1 MEAMREKDEADFD
14 LERFTEMFDTAMTS
28 NDPRV
33 KNALRQLMM
42 MVILTDSGDHEAGTR
57 ARPGPLRRM
66 QEEMHDMRRWVKRLD
81 DTVSMMQ
88 HQINRL
94 QNTDGETKWPRPS
107 DIMRAQVAESVSGE
121 DAYKAKAE
129 MVKNQLRK
137 LTV

>member
-1 MEAMREKDEADFD
+1 MSMREKDTADYD
-14 LERFTEMFDTAMTS
+14 LERFIEMFDIAMTS
-28 NDPRV
+28 NDDRV
-33 KNALRQLMM
+33 KTALRQLMM
-42 MVILTDSGDHEAGTR
+42 MVILTDTKDHEGKAR
-57 ARPGPLRRM
+57 ASHGPLRQM
-66 QEEMHDMRRWVKRLD
+66 HQEMHDMRRWVKRLD